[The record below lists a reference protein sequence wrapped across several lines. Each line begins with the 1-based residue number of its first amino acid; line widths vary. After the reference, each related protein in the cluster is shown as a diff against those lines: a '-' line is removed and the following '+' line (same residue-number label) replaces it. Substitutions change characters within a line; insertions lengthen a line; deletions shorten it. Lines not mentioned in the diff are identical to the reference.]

1 MAANTLVIDNKKYVV
16 VEAKA
21 YEQLQEKAARKT
33 EPIKKLSLSHG
44 KKHAYKLIDKWSKE
58 K

>member
-1 MAANTLVIDNKKYVV
+1 MNKLVIDNKKYVV
-16 VEAKA
+16 IEEKEF
-21 YEQLQEKAARKT
+21 EQLQENAARKM
-33 EPIKKLSLSHG
+33 EPIKKLSLSQG